1 MMLKWTCPKTLK
13 HQQRPNQSMT
23 RHTDTHA
30 KQRQKREPGGGIIL
44 SYKVSSWVFLR
55 LYGAAFCWFAW
66 IMWTSAWTPVN
77 LLNYWPEAL
86 PYKWFYGTLA
96 ALGVLLIFPFFTPSP
111 LRFPRTVSGG
121 VVKAI
126 LLLILSGIL
135 YVLTL
140 ALLDGGYLRYS
151 QHLSSTL
158 PLMIKAVAGL
168 SVTGAV
174 LVSLAGALHDSK
186 AKRPKALSEKMSDE
200 DLRALRRAR
209 SQA

>member
-1 MMLKWTCPKTLK
+1 
-13 HQQRPNQSMT
+13 MT
-23 RHTDTHA
+23 RHTDTKARH
-30 KQRQKREPGGGIIL
+30 RQTREPGGGIIL
-44 SYKVSSWVFLR
+44 SYKVSSWILLR

-66 IMWTSAWTPVN
+66 IMWTGAWTPES
-77 LLNYWPEAL
+77 LLSFWPEAFPINGL
-86 PYKWFYGTLA
+86 YGTVA
-96 ALGVLLIFPFFTPSP
+96 AFGVLLILPFLTPSP

-135 YVLTL
+135 YVL
-140 ALLDGGYLRYS
+140 ALSLLEDGYLRYS
-151 QHLSSTL
+151 QRLSSTL

-174 LVSLAGALHDSK
+174 LVSLACALQDSK
-186 AKRPKALSEKMSDE
+186 TMRPKVLSEKMSDE